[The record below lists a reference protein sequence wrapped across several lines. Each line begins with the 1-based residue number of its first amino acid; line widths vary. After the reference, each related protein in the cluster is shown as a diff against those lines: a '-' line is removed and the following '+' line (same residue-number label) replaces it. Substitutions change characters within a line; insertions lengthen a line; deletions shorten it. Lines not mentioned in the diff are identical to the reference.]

1 MAPDWMAPAEGF
13 VATYRDPDVPG
24 RRWPTSRAP
33 RHLDADFELV
43 RETFHRFAEEQ
54 IRPRAEHIHR
64 ANTDIPEEIIAG
76 MAEMGGFGMSVPEE
90 YGGFATGGEAD
101 YMGMVVATEELSWG
115 SLGAGGSLITRPEIL
130 TRALVHG
137 GTEEQKQRWLPRL
150 ATAEVMGAVAVTEPD
165 FGSDVAGVVTSA
177 VPTEG
182 GWLINGVKTWC
193 TFAARADVLML
204 LARTD
209 PDRAKAH
216 RGLSLF
222 LVEKP
227 QAEGHGF
234 LFAQDAGADG
244 RPADSPGRMEGRAI
258 DTLGYR
264 GMHSYEVAFENWF
277 VPDANLV
284 GRRGRPGSGLLPP
297 DAGLRER
304 PAADGGPGHR
314 GHAGRLRGRPRA
326 TPSNRVVFG
335 APIVDYQ
342 LTRAKLAR
350 MAVLIQ
356 ATRQFSYE
364 VARLM
369 SKGEGSL
376 EASMVKAYVCRAAEW
391 VTREALQIHG
401 GMGYAEEF
409 AGEPLLRR
417 RPGAVHLRGCRRDP
431 GPQGDRPPAAGQ
443 RQGLTPTGRTAPG
456 YVGPVDYAS
465 LVEAVDV
472 EGAGA
477 GRRPRGCRRSDDL
490 VPTCEGWKMRDL
502 AVHVGEFCGFWSHV
516 LCEGTGRPKTPFP
529 DPPDGDAVGHVG
541 GDACSAPDRRSSTPR
556 LPATEVWTWFDADH
570 TAGFVSRRCAHELA
584 VHRYDAQSS
593 SRTCTPIAS
602 DLADDGINEML
613 DVLVTSS

>member
-1 MAPDWMAPAEGF
+1 VADLATRTIGRSGQWGVAADWMGPTESF
-13 VATYRDPDVPG
+13 VGAYRDPAFLASLADLPG
-24 RRWPTSRAP
+24 E

-64 ANTDIPEEIIAG
+64 ANTDIPEEIISG
-76 MAEMGGFGMSVPEE
+76 MSEMGGFGMSVPEA

-130 TRALVHG
+130 TRAIVHG
-137 GTEEQKQRWLPRL
+137 GTEAQKQYWLPRL
-150 ATAEVMGAVAVTEPD
+150 ASAEVMGAVAVTEPD

-209 PDRAKAH
+209 PDRSKGH

-227 QAEGHGF
+227 QGEGHGF
-234 LFAQDAGADG
+234 LFTQDAGADG
-244 RPADSPGRMEGRAI
+244 RPADSTGRMEGRAI

-277 VPDANLV
+277 VPDAGLV
-284 GRRGRPGSGLLPP
+284 GAEQGLGRGFYLQMQGF
-297 DAGLRER
+297 EN
-304 PAADGGPGHR
+304 
-314 GHAGRLRGRPRA
+314 GRLQTAARA
-326 TPSNRVVFG
+326 IGVMQASYEAALDYARNRVVFG
-335 APIVDYQ
+335 APIIDYQ

-356 ATRQFSYE
+356 SARQFTYE

-369 SKGEGSL
+369 SKGEGTL
-376 EASMVKAYVCRAAEW
+376 EASMIKAYVCRAAEW

-409 AGEPLLRR
+409 
-417 RPGAVHLRGCRRDP
+417 
-431 GPQGDRPPAAGQ
+431 
-443 RQGLTPTGRTAPG
+443 
-456 YVGPVDYAS
+456 PVSRYF
-465 LVEAVDV
+465 VDARV
-472 EGAGA
+472 LSIFEGADETLA
-477 GRRPRGCRRSDDL
+477 LKVIARRL
-490 VPTCEGWKMRDL
+490 VSNAKG
-502 AVHVGEFCGFWSHV
+502 
-516 LCEGTGRPKTPFP
+516 
-529 DPPDGDAVGHVG
+529 
-541 GDACSAPDRRSSTPR
+541 
-556 LPATEVWTWFDADH
+556 
-570 TAGFVSRRCAHELA
+570 
-584 VHRYDAQSS
+584 
-593 SRTCTPIAS
+593 
-602 DLADDGINEML
+602 
-613 DVLVTSS
+613 